1 MGAGAGQS
9 QFISNPLPPK
19 PLNFN
24 LSLDGP
30 TDANPS
36 DKETDT
42 RLNEMIERQS
52 RLKHDSMSEG
62 QEDQIVK
69 DEKLSDAEKKEIL
82 QNSLN
87 LAASNG
93 DSATVERYV
102 SGNAKEFI
110 DVNAADSDGTPPLI
124 YAACFGHE
132 HVVAA
137 LLDAGADVDVQDRN
151 RWTPLM
157 WAITNRHK
165 AIAKLLLDR
174 GAKPETASSSGR
186 TAFDFVAPGSELQDY
201 LHESG
206 YTIGNAG
213 VGGGDD
219 FYTAGFDQ
227 DRFEEEMAENE
238 LRRRMMME
246 SAINLEVDL
255 GNLGIDEQPEV
266 RVDFSQCFVRESADS
281 GRRPRTSRKAKSSC
295 GTSASTTKCLCSR
308 RTSWTA
314 SWTLSSPT

>member
-1 MGAGAGQS
+1 M
-9 QFISNPLPPK
+9 L
-19 PLNFN
+19 
-24 LSLDGP
+24 
-30 TDANPS
+30 
-36 DKETDT
+36 
-42 RLNEMIERQS
+42 ERQS

-62 QEDQIVK
+62 QEDAIIK
-69 DEKLSDAEKKEIL
+69 DEKLSDAEKKETL

-93 DSATVERYV
+93 DTPTVERFV
-102 SGNAKEFI
+102 SGNAKNFI
-110 DVNAADSDGTPPLI
+110 DVNAPDSDGTPPLI

-132 HVVAA
+132 EVVAA
-137 LLDAGADVDVQDRN
+137 LLDAGADVDTQDRN

-165 AIAKLLLDR
+165 AIAKLLLDK
-174 GAKPETASSSGR
+174 GAKPETESSSGR

-206 YTIGNAG
+206 YTIGTIG
-213 VGGGDD
+213 VTSGDD
-219 FYTAGFDQ
+219 FYTAGFEQ

-266 RVDFSQCFVRESADS
+266 CESFCVRNERLLTRLGARGIRGGPGIRVGPVSERPNVCFPGERAGSHPGHSDHQHDAYPVTFAETSTREHYF
-281 GRRPRTSRKAKSSC
+281 P
-295 GTSASTTKCLCSR
+295 KCTLCP
-308 RTSWTA
+308 
-314 SWTLSSPT
+314 LPC